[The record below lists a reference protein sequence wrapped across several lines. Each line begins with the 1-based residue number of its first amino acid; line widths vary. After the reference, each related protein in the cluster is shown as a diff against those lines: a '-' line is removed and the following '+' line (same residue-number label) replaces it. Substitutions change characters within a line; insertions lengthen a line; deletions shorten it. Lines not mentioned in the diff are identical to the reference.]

1 MEYVRPQGVFTF
13 GFVVHRVYDKDIL
26 AKCLA
31 VNYLSVVP
39 LLALPDILRRRPM
52 LFRRH
57 SLLGVSVTL

>member
-1 MEYVRPQGVFTF
+1 MEYVRPQVVFTF

-39 LLALPDILRRRPM
+39 LLALPDILRPM
-52 LFRRH
+52 VFRRH